1 MKKISKFILASSL
14 LASGLEALEFGSMG
28 NISSSM
34 GGAGVAL
41 RNSQWAL
48 YYNPALLG
56 MDRKSRFAYS
66 FGVNV
71 NQTNLLSLANIKVDS
86 LDNVSII
93 GDSSATSGAVLSGAS
108 KSSGSLGFNQD
119 VFKQLL
125 SGSNIQ
131 TLLANAVG
139 GSAASSISGATDI
152 TDAVNKFKA
161 ATLTDGKLNSDG
173 YKAFGY
179 LQTQML
185 SAIDKTGDNTGILR
199 SVVQNLTPSQ
209 VDGVADLIQ
218 KGNTSNVSI
227 GDVLQILGSVK
238 FTATPESEDLIN
250 SISILKNVLDK
261 NDMNV
266 ASQNGLVAQ
275 IGGNGPDGRGA
286 IAFGLFGSAFFSAS
300 ASFDPSHNQI
310 ILSTDDGSYV
320 KVDVNSDSVSL
331 NNSTKADYDNYSLL
345 SDNARHQINAT
356 GLLLGE
362 IPVGYGQAFSTS
374 VGNFSIGFA
383 AKYIFA
389 LGQKINQ
396 VGSFKNISNGFE
408 DMNLTSVVPQN
419 TFGVD
424 FGALYNYAGFN
435 LGIVGKDL
443 NSPTISINN
452 GNKIVLDPQFRAG
465 ISYEWRFLSLAMD
478 VDLKPNN
485 TLSYLSPKNQM
496 IGGGVMFDFKYFDLR
511 LGSMYDMKSQA
522 GEGIILT
529 GGINILGILDLAVQ
543 SNTKLADISGTKVPS
558 YLSLK
563 IGGGFSW

>member
-14 LASGLEALEFGSMG
+14 LTGSMEALEFGSMG

-66 FGVNV
+66 FGVNIRE
-71 NQTNLLSLANIKVDS
+71 TNLLSLANAKIDS
-86 LDNVSII
+86 LDNTSII
-93 GDSSATSGAVLSGAS
+93 GGSSLAGAAVLSGAS

-119 VFKQLL
+119 VFQQLL
-125 SGSNIQ
+125 NGGNVQ

-139 GSAASSISGATDI
+139 GSAASSISSAADI
-152 TDAVNKFKA
+152 NDAISKFKA

-173 YKAFGY
+173 YKAFDY

-185 SAIDKTGDNTGILR
+185 SAIDKTGDDTGVLR
-199 SVVQNLTPSQ
+199 NIVQNLTPSQ
-209 VDGVADLIQ
+209 VNGVADLIQ
-218 KGNTSNVSI
+218 KGDSSDVSI
-227 GDVLQILGSVK
+227 GDVLQTLGSVK
-238 FTATPESEDLIN
+238 FTATPDNKDFIDTIN
-250 SISILKNVLDK
+250 ILKNVLDK
-261 NDMNV
+261 NDMSI

-300 ASFDPSHNQI
+300 ASFDPTHNQI

-320 KVDVNSDSVSL
+320 KVDVNSDNVTLS
-331 NNSTKADYDNYSLL
+331 NSSKVDYDNHSLL
-345 SDNARHQINAT
+345 SDNAQHQINAT

-362 IPVGYGQAFSTS
+362 IPIGYGQAFSTP

-389 LGQKINQ
+389 LGQRVNE
-396 VGSFKNISNGFE
+396 VGSFNSISNGP
-408 DMNLTSVVPQN
+408 DGLNLSSVVPQN
-419 TFGVD
+419 TFGID
-424 FGALYNYAGFN
+424 FGALYNYGGFN

-443 NSPTISINN
+443 NSPSISIND
-452 GNKIVLDPQFRAG
+452 GKKIVLDPQFRAG

-478 VDLKPNN
+478 MDLKPNN

-496 IGGGVMFDFKYFDLR
+496 IGGGVMFDFKYVDLR
-511 LGSMYDMKSQA
+511 LGSMYDMRSQA
-522 GEGIILT
+522 GEGIIFT
-529 GGINILGILDLAVQ
+529 GGINILGFLDLAVQ
-543 SNTKLADISGTKVPS
+543 SNTKLENVAGTKIPS
-558 YLSLK
+558 YLSVK